1 MKDNICPICG
11 HEIKNSKCTFCGEIF
26 ESFEDDKKAKELKN
40 YKCENFY
47 SCKLNLVLKLIPL
60 AFLAVFGGTLSIF
73 LVTFKENL
81 SSILPSLIPLFIIIL
96 IFLIAF
102 LYLCFLPVIV
112 KIKGKEY
119 EGSVFCYTVSKESF
133 LESRPTN
140 ILNILCD
147 EKIKSVELFNFKR
160 NFNENEK
167 VKFKVY
173 KKFVYI
179 KEKK

>member
-26 ESFEDDKKAKELKN
+26 ESFKDDEKAKELKN

-47 SCKLNLVLKLIPL
+47 SCRLNLVLKLIPL
-60 AFLAVFGGTLSIF
+60 AFLIVFGDTLSIF
-73 LVTFKENL
+73 LVIFKENL
-81 SSILPSLIPLFIIIL
+81 SSVLPSLIPLFIIIL
-96 IFLIAF
+96 IVLIAF
-102 LYLCFLPVIV
+102 LYLCFLPIIV

-119 EGSVFCYTVSKESF
+119 EGYVFCYTVSKESF

-147 EKIKSVELFNFKR
+147 KKIKSVELFNFKR
-160 NFNENEK
+160 NFNEDEK
-167 VKFKVY
+167 IKFKIY

-179 KEKK
+179 EEKK